1 MTHPTPY
8 RALIGATSVIG
19 GASIITIAM
28 AVMVSKGV
36 AVLAGPYGV
45 GLMGL
50 YGTIVTAV
58 CSALSVG
65 GGGIRFIAEAKARN
79 DWEAVAA
86 VTVALRWISTGFAI
100 IAGLLLWSFRHQ
112 LAIWIFSDPMQSDA
126 IGWLALSVSLAVIAN
141 SYVAQLTGMGKI
153 WDLSK
158 VTVSASLIS
167 GATLLLLTHMYGNA
181 GIVSGSPTLQMV
193 TLALA
198 AYLVLRGRVAVSRTS
213 IRSAL
218 RYVQPIIKLGLALS
232 SSVALAGTSQLLV
245 RSAINHKLGP
255 EAMGHFQAAWSISMT
270 YIGFVLSA
278 MAVDYFPRLS
288 AIIADRD
295 ASRRLLNQQTTL
307 AFVAACPIF
316 LALFVLAP
324 WVIRLLYAT
333 DFGPS
338 VSVMRWQILGDVF
351 KLAAWPLGFLLLAA
365 NRPRAYFLAEFAWN
379 VLYVL
384 LNLLLLDHFGIEATG
399 ISFAISYLIY
409 LLLVYSITRTQIRS
423 LWNRSNRLIIA
434 ATPMAIAALSAIN
447 HTFPSAALP
456 MGLLLTSVAGLA
468 TAWSIK
474 HMLRQHT
481 SPPHD

>member
-28 AVMVSKGV
+28 AVVVSKGV
-36 AVLAGPYGV
+36 AILAGPYGV

-50 YGTIVTAV
+50 YGTIVAAV

-79 DWEAVAA
+79 DWEAVVA
-86 VTVALRWISTGFAI
+86 VTVALRWISVGFAV
-100 IAGLLLWSFRHQ
+100 IAGLLLWSFRHK
-112 LAIWIFSDPMQSDA
+112 LAIWIFSDPIQSSA
-126 IGWLALSVSLAVIAN
+126 IGWLALSVSLAIIAN
-141 SYVAQLTGMGKI
+141 SYVAQLTGLGKL

-167 GATLLLLTHMYGNA
+167 GTTLLLLTHMYGNA
-181 GIVSGSPTLQMV
+181 GIVSGSPALQMV
-193 TLALA
+193 TFALA
-198 AYLVLRGRVAVSRTS
+198 AYLVLRGRPVVSKS
-213 IRSAL
+213 SARSAL
-218 RYVQPIIKLGLALS
+218 SHIWPIIKLGLALS
-232 SSVALAGTSQLLV
+232 SSVALAGISQLLV

-288 AIIADRD
+288 AIITDRD

-324 WVIRLLYAT
+324 WIIRLLYAG
-333 DFGPS
+333 DFEPS

-365 NRPRAYFLAEFAWN
+365 NRPRAYFLAEFSWN
-379 VLYVL
+379 ILYVM

-409 LLLVYSITRTQIRS
+409 LLLVYSITSTQIRS
-423 LWNRSNRLIIA
+423 LWNRSNRFIIA
-434 ATPMAIAALSAIN
+434 TTPVAIMVLAAVNRIYP
-447 HTFPSAALP
+447 FAALP
-456 MGLLLTSVAGLA
+456 TGLLLTSVAGVA
-468 TAWSIK
+468 TVWSIR
-474 HMLRQHT
+474 HMLRQRT
-481 SPPHD
+481 SATHD

>member
-1 MTHPTPY
+1 MTRPTSY
-8 RALIGATSVIG
+8 RSLIGATSVVG

-28 AVMVSKGV
+28 AVVVSKGV
-36 AVLAGPYGV
+36 AILAGPRGV

-65 GGGIRFIAEAKARN
+65 GGGIKFIAEAKARG

-86 VTVALRWISTGFAI
+86 VSVALRWISIGFAV

-112 LAIWIFSDPMQSDA
+112 LAIWAFSDPRQSDA
-126 IGWLALSVSLAVIAN
+126 IGWLALSVFLAVIAN

-158 VTVSASLIS
+158 VTVSASLLS
-167 GATLLLLTHMYGNA
+167 GATLLLLTHMYGDQ
-181 GIVSGSPTLQMV
+181 GIVSGSPAQQMV

-198 AYLVLRGRVAVSRTS
+198 AYLVMRGRAALSKTP

-218 RYVQPIIKLGLALS
+218 SYARPIIKLGFALS
-232 SSVALAGTSQLLV
+232 ASVALAATSQLLV
-245 RSAINHKLGP
+245 RSAINHKLGA

-324 WVIRLLYAT
+324 WIIRLLYAA
-333 DFGPS
+333 DFEPS

-351 KLAAWPLGFLLLAA
+351 KLAAWPLGFLLLAG
-365 NRPRAYFLAEFAWN
+365 NRPRAYFLAELAWN
-379 VLYVL
+379 VLYVT
-384 LNLLLLDHFGIEATG
+384 LNLLLLDRFGVEATG
-399 ISFAISYLIY
+399 VAFASSYLIY
-409 LLLVYSITRTQIRS
+409 LLLVYSITRNQIPS
-423 LWNRSNRLIIA
+423 LWNKSNRFVIA
-434 ATPMAIAALSAIN
+434 ATPVAIVALSIVDHAY
-447 HTFPSAALP
+447 PSASLP
-456 MGLLLTSVAGLA
+456 LGLLLTSVAGVA
-468 TAWSIK
+468 TIWSIR
-474 HMLRQHT
+474 HMLRQRASSSHG
-481 SPPHD
+481 